1 MGEVVG
7 GVMRAESLAAN
18 FLTSSLRMRGDSRA
32 SGTYYPM
39 NKNISPMNFIQEH
52 LRRIVIV
59 GALFIALLGALGLAG
74 ISQQSTKYW
83 ALSHDLQI
91 GEKISQ
97 SDLVKVDANLGGA
110 GSRYLD
116 ATKPVM
122 NKVATRMLSTGE
134 LLPLN
139 AIGVSAQAS
148 NLRELSLGILNSDLP
163 ADLSVGDLVDIY
175 LVPRDPQSQSEKV
188 ATKLLVVG
196 VDARSRNL
204 GGSINVLLSIK
215 EADVL
220 NVTDALTLGRLL
232 VVRNA
237 R

>member
-1 MGEVVG
+1 MPCWDNLQVS
-7 GVMRAESLAAN
+7 VM
-18 FLTSSLRMRGDSRA
+18 
-32 SGTYYPM
+32 
-39 NKNISPMNFIQEH
+39 
-52 LRRIVIV
+52 
-59 GALFIALLGALGLAG
+59 
-74 ISQQSTKYW
+74 
-83 ALSHDLQI
+83 
-91 GEKISQ
+91 EK
-97 SDLVKVDANLGGA
+97 
-110 GSRYLD
+110 
-116 ATKPVM
+116 
-122 NKVATRMLSTGE
+122 

-196 VDARSRNL
+196 VDSRSRNL

-232 VVRNA
+232 VGRNA